1 MQRDYLGNPL
11 TPQRDG
17 TLRAIDDFIEGY
29 LAYETRAE
37 RILIAADADPES
49 CMANV
54 YAGMLWML
62 LEAPEAASRAA
73 KYLTAAERSAP
84 RATPREQLNSAML
97 RAWVDDDLERAIR
110 AAPRHSAKRDDGY
123 IEFRVHD
130 LDTLIQSAFM
140 R

>member
-37 RILIAADADPES
+37 RILIAADADPEA

-73 KYLTAAERSAP
+73 KYLPAADRSAP
-84 RATPREQLNSAML
+84 PPTP
-97 RAWVDDDLERAIR
+97 
-110 AAPRHSAKRDDGY
+110 P
-123 IEFRVHD
+123 
-130 LDTLIQSAFM
+130 DTPTSPHLHPL
-140 R
+140 

>member
-37 RILIAADADPES
+37 RILIAADADSES

-62 LEAPEAASRAA
+62 LEAPQAAAHAA

-84 RATPREQLNSAML
+84 PATPRAQPNAAML
-97 RAWVDDDLERAIR
+97 RPRCDADRSRA
-110 AAPRHSAKRDDGY
+110 
-123 IEFRVHD
+123 
-130 LDTLIQSAFM
+130 
-140 R
+140 